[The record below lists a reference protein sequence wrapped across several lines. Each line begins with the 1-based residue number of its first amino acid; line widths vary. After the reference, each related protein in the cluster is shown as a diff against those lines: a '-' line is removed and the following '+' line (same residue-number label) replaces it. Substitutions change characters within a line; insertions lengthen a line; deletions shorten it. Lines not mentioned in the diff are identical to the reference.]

1 MNVAASLENIRI
13 RFGEPKTGCFADDT
27 GLQLNLASP
36 HLSGPVSEVL
46 FECEGAERVDRENFY
61 LLRGEQCTVGMAVI
75 ECGSQGIEAAAKVL
89 YDELLAETKGLNL
102 YRLWN
107 FVPRINDDSLGQE
120 NYRSFNTGRW
130 SSFAETHG
138 EAQMNRLLPAA
149 TAVGLQEAQD
159 RLAVVFLAGNQAVQ
173 YCENPRQTPA
183 YHYPVEFGPCSP
195 SFARGAVIDVEKGR
209 VAYLSG
215 TSSICG
221 CETVGLGDLERQ
233 FSETIE
239 NIREALKQMGFDGWP
254 GNVAGYSSQFR
265 VYIRDAADYPVIRQ
279 HFTEVVGEEIA
290 GQTVFIQADICRQP
304 LKLEI
309 EGVFR
314 SQTA

>member
-1 MNVAASLENIRI
+1 MAASLENIRI
-13 RFGEPKTGCFADDT
+13 RFGEAETACLADET

-46 FECEGAERVDRENFY
+46 FECEDAQRVSRESLH
-61 LLRGEQCTVGMAVI
+61 LLRSEKCTVGMAVL
-75 ECGSQGIEAAAKVL
+75 ECGSQGIEAAAKAL
-89 YDELLAETKGLNL
+89 YDKVLEETKGLNL

-107 FVPRINDDSLGQE
+107 FVPRINDESQGQE
-120 NYRSFNTGRW
+120 NYRSFNAGRW
-130 SSFAETHG
+130 SSFAEAHG
-138 EAQMNRLLPAA
+138 EAEMNRLLPAA
-149 TAVGLQEAQD
+149 TAVGLQEDQD

-183 YHYPVEFGPCSP
+183 YQYPVEFGPCSP
-195 SFARGAVIDVEKGR
+195 SFARGAVIDVGSGR
-209 VAYLSG
+209 VGYLSG

-221 CETVGLGDLERQ
+221 CETVGEGDLERQ

-239 NIREALKQMGFDGWP
+239 NIGEALKQMGFDGWP
-254 GNVAGYSSQFR
+254 GNTANTATYSSKFR
-265 VYIRDAADYPVIRQ
+265 IYIRDAADFPEIRKR
-279 HFTEVVGEEIA
+279 FSEVVGDEIV
-290 GQTVFIQADICRQP
+290 GQTVFIQADICRKP

-314 SQTA
+314 G